1 MVELPPSVEFWL
13 QLLLAGLLLFFGRRL
28 FWLCLATLGFLLTFS
43 LVSSLSI
50 DLQPSLILLLAIG
63 LGIVGAFLAVFLQN
77 VAAGV
82 AGFLFGLYATV
93 SLLGLYG
100 AELGNLVW
108 VLGVAGGVIAGF
120 LALRLFGVA
129 LIVLSSFVG
138 SGLVMTLLDLNE
150 LPEAVVF
157 LALAVLGIVVQFRGK
172 NRKKRQKRKKREK

>member
-1 MVELPPSVEFWL
+1 MIEFPDSYEFWL
-13 QLLLAGLLLFFGRRL
+13 QLLLAGLLLFFGRKL
-28 FWLCLATLGFLLTFS
+28 FWLCLATLGFLLTFT

-50 DLQPSLILLLAIG
+50 DLQPQLLLLLAIG

-77 VAAGV
+77 VAVGV

-93 SLLGLYG
+93 TLLSLYG

-108 VLGVAGGVIAGF
+108 VLGIAGGVIGGF
-120 LALRLFGVA
+120 LALRLFAIA

-138 SGLVMTLLDLNE
+138 SGLVVTVLDLNE

-157 LALAVLGIVVQFRGK
+157 LGLAVLGIFVQFRAK
-172 NRKKRQKRKKREK
+172 NRKKRKKGEK